1 MVLVAPILVSLLHK
15 FQIGLM
21 RLAAA
26 DSLAADDEKEDFS
39 K

>member
-1 MVLVAPILVSLLHK
+1 MLVAPILVSLLHK

-21 RLAAA
+21 RPSAA